1 MLKKLFQLLG
11 HNGKTFNAFKKRIRT
26 NATNFYEN
34 LEGRTVL
41 STFLVQNLADNGS
54 GSLRA
59 AIEQANI
66 NPGPDVVRFRIGL
79 QGTVALTSGQ
89 LEITDPLRLV
99 GPGEDRLTISGNS
112 LSRVFKVNTELG
124 EVFLRG
130 FTVADGLST
139 QQENVGIKVVR
150 GGAILNLK
158 SQLRVQELTF
168 RNNRAVDQGNESPAD
183 VVGGGAIV
191 NTENAVLQLSQCK
204 FVGNSAT
211 GGTRYSFG
219 GAIASVTSSK
229 AFIQNAVFT
238 SNQVTGGKT
247 NYGGA
252 VASFGGSSASVV
264 NSEFASNKAIG
275 EGSQKAFGGALA
287 ARPGTVENSASEL
300 VALDCRFSENSAA
313 ASAESTAGGGA
324 IYSHGSLFVVQGSK
338 LLTNWATAG
347 DVAGG
352 GIQSDQSIGVIME
365 TQLKWNQSIG
375 LSDDQGLS
383 RSFGGGIASTGGGML
398 TVSKSELALNEAR
411 GVNAY
416 GGGIFNG
423 AVYGDEAVALLFI
436 DRSSLVRNRAVT
448 TRGNSDAS
456 AQGGGVFN
464 GNPGEEKTSAAIVM
478 VKRTKIEKNS
488 AIAEAGGK
496 GIGGG
501 VYTVGEFTVDRRLQR
516 QLLDGIAANFA
527 TTSDDNVFGQLTLA

>member
-1 MLKKLFQLLG
+1 MLKKFFRLFGNSDETVKAL
-11 HNGKTFNAFKKRIRT
+11 TKRMGT
-26 NATNFYEN
+26 EAANVYEK
-34 LEGRTVL
+34 LEDRTVL

-66 NPGPDVVRFRIGL
+66 NPGPDVVRVRVGL

-89 LEITDPLRLV
+89 LEITDALRLV
-99 GPGEDRLTISGNS
+99 GPGENRLTISGNS
-112 LSRVFKVNTELG
+112 LSRVFKVNTHAG

-150 GGAILNLK
+150 GGGILNLM
-158 SQLRVQELTF
+158 SQLRVQDLTF
-168 RNNRAVDQGNESPAD
+168 RNNRAVDQGNESLAD

-191 NTENAVLQLSQCK
+191 NTENAVLRLSQCT
-204 FVGNSAT
+204 FVGNSAA

-219 GAIASVTSSK
+219 GAIASVTNSK

-238 SNQVTGGKT
+238 SNQVSGGTT

-252 VASFGGSSASVV
+252 VATFGGSAASVTK
-264 NSEFASNKAIG
+264 SEFSSNKAIG

-287 ARPGTVENSASEL
+287 ARPGTVDNSASEL
-300 VALDCRFSENSAA
+300 VALDCRLSENSAA
-313 ASAESTAGGGA
+313 ASAASTAGGGA

-338 LLTNWATAG
+338 LLANWAAAG

-352 GIQSDQSIGVIME
+352 GIQNAQSVGIVME
-365 TQLKWNQSIG
+365 SQLKWNQSIG
-375 LSDDQGLS
+375 LSEDGGLG
-383 RSFGGGIASTGGGML
+383 RSFGGGIASTSGGML
-398 TVSKSELALNEAR
+398 TVSKSEVALNEAR
-411 GVNAY
+411 GINAY

-423 AVYGDEAVALLFI
+423 AVYADEAVALLFV
-436 DRSSLVRNRAVT
+436 DRTSLTQNRAAT
-448 TRGNSDAS
+448 TRGSSNAT
-456 AQGGGVFN
+456 AHGGGIFN
-464 GNPGEEKTSAAIVM
+464 GNPGEEKTPAATAM
-478 VKRTKIEKNS
+478 VKRTKIERNL
-488 AIAEAGGK
+488 AIATAGGK

-501 VYTVGEFTVDRRLQR
+501 VYTVGEFVVDRPLQR
-516 QLLDGIAANFA
+516 QLLDGLAANFA

>member
-1 MLKKLFQLLG
+1 MLKKLFRLIG
-11 HNGKTFNAFKKRIRT
+11 DSSETVCAIPKRMRIDSR
-26 NATNFYEN
+26 NVYEK
-34 LEGRTVL
+34 LEDRTVL

-59 AIEQANI
+59 AIEQANV
-66 NPGPDVVRFRIGL
+66 NPGPDVIRFRLGL
-79 QGTVALTSGQ
+79 QGTIALTSGQ
-89 LEITDPLRLV
+89 LEITDQLRLV
-99 GPGEDRLTISGNS
+99 GPGENRLTISGNS
-112 LSRVFKVNTELG
+112 LSRVFKVHTEAG

-150 GGAILNLK
+150 GGGILNLA
-158 SQLRVQELTF
+158 SQLRVQDLTF

-191 NTENAVLQLSQCK
+191 NSENAVLRLSQCT

-219 GAIASVTSSK
+219 GAIASVTNSK
-229 AFIQNAVFT
+229 AFIQNAVFI
-238 SNQVTGGKT
+238 SNQVSGGKS

-252 VASFGGSSASVV
+252 VATFGGSAASVAKSDFV
-264 NSEFASNKAIG
+264 SNKAIG

-313 ASAESTAGGGA
+313 ASAASTAGGGA
-324 IYSHGSLFVVQGSK
+324 IYSHGSFFVVQSSK
-338 LLTNWATAG
+338 FLANWATAG

-352 GIQSDQSIGVIME
+352 GIQNDQSVGVVME
-365 TQLKWNQSIG
+365 SQLKWNQSLG
-375 LSDDQGLS
+375 LSAHGGLG

-411 GVNAY
+411 GINAY

-423 AVYGDEAVALLFI
+423 AVYGEEAVAWLFI
-436 DRSSLVRNRAVT
+436 DRSSLTRNRAVT
-448 TRGNSDAS
+448 NPGSSNAS
-456 AQGGGVFN
+456 AQGGGIFN
-464 GNPGEEKTSAAIVM
+464 GNPGEEQTPAATVM

-501 VYTVGEFTVDRRLQR
+501 VYTVGEFIVDRPLQR